1 MSKIYKSL
9 LLTLLLLAGSSMF
22 AQGNKLTGVITDVSS
37 GEKLMGANVF
47 IPALGIGNVTNADGV
62 FTIANARGGTFEVT
76 VSYVGYLSQ
85 TKNVNINGETKVN
98 FALEPSS
105 VLLNETVVKSTKAVL
120 RETPIAFSQ
129 VSGKEIETKLASRDL
144 PMALAQ
150 TPSVYASQYGGGA
163 GDANMVIRGFGQSN
177 IAVMINGVPVNDMEG
192 KTVYCSNWAGIGDVA
207 AEVQVQRGIGA
218 SPYSINSVGAVVNV
232 QTAGIGTQEEYVKV
246 KSEYGS
252 YNLGSLSIALHQKL
266 ANDFAITAL
275 ASRKT
280 WDGYAVGTYFQE
292 WTYYLA
298 FGKTFGNHSIEL
310 QAVGSPQ
317 EHGQRPTRLTEATWQ
332 LRDPDQNFTFNANVG
347 RLHGGF
353 YNDAINKYHKPAFN
367 LNWNWQINQ
376 SSNLSTIAYYSFGRG
391 WGSGLLG
398 TAAPVIK
405 DGLPYA
411 GYKDYDAVWV
421 RNSNAASIDPV
432 YSSAAYGTAGLHRS
446 TTVNRVN
453 YNSHDWM
460 GLLSTYKTKLSP
472 ELNLTA
478 GIDGRYYIGYHYQEI
493 RDLIGGDY
501 YADIYKNG
509 TGGDINN
516 KTKIAHVGDNVGY
529 SYEGHVRQLGG
540 FGQLEYKSGQISAFV
555 NASLAT
561 SGDQR
566 LDKFNYLSTD
576 PNRLTDWV
584 NFTAYTGKGGINYNI
599 NTENSVFANIGYFST
614 PPTLGNIFVGFN
626 SVTANNLYGSL
637 TNEKVFDLELG
648 YQYATPI
655 MVVKLDAFSTNW
667 KDRAFTTSITNPA
680 TTAVTYANVVGS
692 AQLHQGIELESTF
705 KLMHGF
711 EVKAAG
717 SLINARYMNDVNAR
731 ISDENGTYSATKYSY
746 VNGLKVPSFPQTSL
760 ALELTYNLQLGY
772 GTDIYINPV
781 YRFNGNQ
788 YSYFSPDTRSNAN
801 DRAQS
806 WKLPDYGMIDLNVGV
821 SYLMTNFLIKK
832 ITLDFHVFNL
842 LDYDYYMVDATDGTG
857 HSEANATVW
866 YGRPRWINLN
876 LGISF

>member
-1 MSKIYKSL
+1 
-9 LLTLLLLAGSSMF
+9 MF
-22 AQGNKLTGVITDVSS
+22 AQGNKLTGVVTDASS

-47 IPALGIGNVTNADGV
+47 ISALGTGSVTNAEGV
-62 FTIANARGGTFEVT
+62 FTIANVRGGTFEVT
-76 VSYVGYLSQ
+76 VSYVGYLSL
-85 TKNVNINGETKVN
+85 TKNININGETKIN

-129 VSGKEIETKLASRDL
+129 VSGKDIEMKLASRDL

-177 IAVMINGVPVNDMEG
+177 IAIMINGVPVNDMEG
-192 KTVYCSNWAGIGDVA
+192 KTVYWSNWAGIGDVA
-207 AEVQVQRGIGA
+207 ADIQIQRGIGA
-218 SPYSINSVGAVVNV
+218 SPYSINAVGALVNV
-232 QTAGIGTQEEYVKV
+232 TTAGIGTQEEYVKV

-252 YNLGSLSIALHQKL
+252 DNLGSLSIALHQKL
-266 ANDFAITAL
+266 PNNFAITAL

-298 FGKTFGNHSIEL
+298 FGRTFGNHSLEL

-347 RLHGGF
+347 RLHGGN

-398 TAAPVIK
+398 AAAPVIAN
-405 DGLPYA
+405 GLPYA
-411 GYKDYDAVWV
+411 GYKDYDAVW
-421 RNSNAASIDPV
+421 NKNASNIDAV
-432 YSSAAYGTAGLHRS
+432 YSTAAYGAAGLHRS
-446 TTVNRVN
+446 LTVNRVN

-460 GLLSTYKTKLSP
+460 GLLSTFKTKLTP

-493 RDLIGGDY
+493 RDLLGGDY
-501 YADIYKNG
+501 YVDKYVNG
-509 TGGDINN
+509 TGGNINN
-516 KTKIAHVGDNVGY
+516 PLQIAHIGDNVGY

-540 FGQLEYKSGQISAFV
+540 FGQLEYKSGQISTFV
-555 NASLAT
+555 NLSLGT

-566 LDKFNYLSTD
+566 LDKFNYLSSN
-576 PNRLTDWV
+576 PARLTDWV
-584 NFTAYTGKGGINYNI
+584 NFTAYTGKTGINFNI
-599 NTENSVFANIGYFST
+599 NTENSVFANVGYFST
-614 PPTLGNIFVGFN
+614 PPTLSNIFVGFN
-626 SVTANNLYGSL
+626 SVTANNLYQNL
-637 TNEKVFDLELG
+637 TNEKVFDIELG

-655 MVVKLDAFSTNW
+655 VVVKLDAFSTNW
-667 KDRAFTTSITNPA
+667 KDRAFTTSATNPV
-680 TTAVTYANVVGS
+680 TTAITYANVVGS
-692 AQLHQGIELESTF
+692 AQLHQGIELEATW
-705 KLMHGF
+705 KVIHGL
-711 EVKAAG
+711 EAKASG
-717 SLINARYMNDVNAR
+717 SLINARYLNDVNAR
-731 ISDENGTYSATKYSY
+731 VSDENGTLLTTVYSY

-760 ALELTYNLQLGY
+760 ALEFTYNLQLGY

-781 YRFNGNQ
+781 YRFNGDQ
-788 YSYFSPDTRSNAN
+788 YSYFSPDTRKVAT
-801 DRAQS
+801 DKAQS

-821 SYLMTNFLIKK
+821 SYLMTNFFVKK

-842 LDYDYYMVDATDGTG
+842 LDYDYYMVDGTDGVG
-857 HSEANATVW
+857 HAESTATIW
-866 YGRPRWINLN
+866 YGRPRWMNLN
-876 LGISF
+876 LGFNF